1 MSKTLAIAALAAFIA
16 LPAATTAASASTWE
30 FLGVRQI
37 STIVDHDKIHVGLA
51 EGPFKQIR
59 FKVRGN
65 NLWVYD
71 VDVNYRN
78 GGHQDVNTRF
88 FIPQGGQSRTIG
100 LNGNYRIIKNVQF
113 TYGKLPNGNGKA
125 FVELWGKR

>member
-30 FLGVRQI
+30 FLGVQQI

>member
-16 LPAATTAASASTWE
+16 LPVANTTASASTWE
-30 FLGVRQI
+30 FLGGQQI
-37 STIVDHDKIHVGLA
+37 SAVLDRDKIHVALA
-51 EGPFKQIR
+51 EGPFKQLR

-65 NLWVYD
+65 NLWVHD

-78 GGHQDVNTRF
+78 GEQQDVKTRL
-88 FIPQGGQSRTIG
+88 FIPQGGKSRAIG
-100 LNGNYRIIKNVQF
+100 LIGGDRIIKNVQF

-125 FVELWGKR
+125 WVELWGKR